1 MPDLILGK
9 DPFRTPFEQ
18 AAKNLQERIP
28 KGLRQDQLDKIQSGG
43 KPITSTH
50 WNWHDTLAHQHADSF
65 VIAKM
70 AQADLLAKV
79 HGSLAQARKEG
90 ISFEKWAKN
99 ITPELQKAGWWGKKE
114 TLNPKTG
121 KMEMSQLGS
130 VRRLR
135 VIYHT
140 NMRVA
145 AMAAHYKSLK
155 AATATHPFWRYVAV
169 QDKKTR
175 PSHGALH
182 NQVFRHDH
190 PFWETHF
197 PPNGWLCRCTVVAES
212 DRSLRR
218 LSDEI
223 QRSNEGKDKAD
234 QEPLPEIVQAS
245 DVPEVTSE
253 KVPASGPLPR
263 GVKEKTVPVATFR
276 GVRPDPGWS
285 HNPGSMTWSRETMLA
300 DKIRLLPKE
309 LAKASLDQMASKDYS
324 QWSAFVNSARQQVGQ
339 TKGIAHPS
347 GSGKRDL
354 FAIRWM
360 ESDLLDAL
368 QRALGVPDLE
378 PFLATDIQAAEHPVR
393 QDKNVRPSGSR
404 LMPLDEYLKL
414 PQHLG
419 RATAYLDRDEPGAVA
434 FAAPLGGDLV
444 KTVFRV
450 QEQDGRRTLRLV
462 TSGLVKPNAFADA
475 KRWPQVAKGKR

>member
-1 MPDLILGK
+1 MADLILGQ
-9 DPFRTPFEQ
+9 DPFKVPFEQ
-18 AAKNLQERIP
+18 AAKNLLERIP
-28 KGLRQDQLDKIQSGG
+28 KGLGKDQLDKIQAGG

-70 AQADLLAKV
+70 TQADLLAKV
-79 HGSLAQARKEG
+79 HGSLAQARKDG
-90 ISFEKWAKN
+90 VSFEKWAKN
-99 ITPELQKAGWWGKKE
+99 ITPELQRAGWWGKKE

-121 KMEMSQLGS
+121 KMETSQLGS

-140 NMRVA
+140 NMRVS

-155 AATATHPFWRYVAV
+155 AAVTTHPLWRYVAV

-190 PFWETHF
+190 PFWESHF
-197 PPNGWLCRCTVVAES
+197 PPNGWLCRCTVVAETEH
-212 DRSLRR
+212 SLRR
-218 LSDEI
+218 LSEEI
-223 QRSNEGKDKAD
+223 QRSNQGKDKAD
-234 QEPLPEIVQAS
+234 HEPMPEIVSAS
-245 DVPEVTSE
+245 DVPDLTSE
-253 KVPASGPLPR
+253 KVPGTGPLPK

-285 HNPGSMTWSRETMLA
+285 HNPAAMTWSRETMLA
-300 DKIRLLPKE
+300 DKIRRLPPE
-309 LAKASLDQMASKDYS
+309 IAKASLDQMATKNYS

-339 TKGIAHPS
+339 TKGIAFH
-347 GSGKRDL
+347 SGKKPDL
-354 FAIRWM
+354 FAMRWM

-368 QRALGVPDLE
+368 QRALGVPDLD
-378 PFLATDIQAAEHPVR
+378 PFLATDIKAAEHPVR
-393 QDKNVRPSGSR
+393 EQKNTRPNSGSR

-419 RATAYLDRDEPGAVA
+419 RATAYIDRDVPGAVA
-434 FAAPLGGDLV
+434 FASPLGGDLV
-444 KTVFRV
+444 KTVFEV
-450 QEQDGRRTLRLV
+450 QEQDGRKTLRLV

-475 KRWPQVAKGKR
+475 KRWAPVAKGKK